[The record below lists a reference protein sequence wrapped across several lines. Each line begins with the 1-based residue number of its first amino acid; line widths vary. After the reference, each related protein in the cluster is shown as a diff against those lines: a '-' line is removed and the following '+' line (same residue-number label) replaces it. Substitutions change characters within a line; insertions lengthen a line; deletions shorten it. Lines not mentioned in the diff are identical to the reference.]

1 MKAPAT
7 HFEQIPVETVKK
19 IAQELP
25 IVIEI
30 DDATTETQVEEVTL
44 QPKRWR
50 EMAEKVQVE
59 QDPQKMMKL
68 VEELI
73 TALDE
78 EELRKSGKTSSVNGR
93 PSTPAPAPNLHDP
106 SLHLSSAHSQF
117 GLEKTPDSLK

>member
-19 IAQELP
+19 IAHELP
-25 IVIEI
+25 AVAEI
-30 DDATTETQVEEVTL
+30 DDVTTETKDEITP

-59 QDPQKMMKL
+59 HDPQKMMKL

-73 TALDE
+73 IALDE
-78 EELRKSGKTSSVNGR
+78 EELRKSGKPSSVNAR
-93 PSTPAPAPNLHDP
+93 TSAPIPNLHDP
-106 SLHLSSAHSQF
+106 SFDLSSAHGQF
-117 GLEKTPDSLK
+117 DSEKTPDSRK